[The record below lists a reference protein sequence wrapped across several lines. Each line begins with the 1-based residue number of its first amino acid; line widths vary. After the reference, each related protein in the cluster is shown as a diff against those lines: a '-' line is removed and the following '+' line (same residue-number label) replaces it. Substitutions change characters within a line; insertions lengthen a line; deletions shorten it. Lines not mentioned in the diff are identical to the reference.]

1 MITAASS
8 AVPTRDIADGRKGA
22 GPDKASATETKAG
35 TVSDFE
41 DGRAQLFAE
50 VEAQLDLDLDED
62 VQSELAR
69 WLTILGASVKG
80 QDLKAK
86 IIREAKIAI
95 GALLRESPKL
105 HLARNIRYRM
115 EMDLLRNNGWAT
127 SKLVRATDG
136 NAVVIVGLGVLM
148 TTLIGALYYFVL
160 PVLETYVGGYF
171 DHLVPLG
178 DRETLTIA
186 TAAFLGG
193 VVSILTRLRE
203 FSTLRALCDFD
214 PMFLF
219 MNAALKP
226 YVGIILGLFAYAVL
240 KVDVLPLNPALLG
253 DKVTYTAWLIG
264 FLSGFSERFARD
276 IVSRGEGALT
286 GKSQA
291 EAGQKQ
297 ATA

>member
-1 MITAASS
+1 MSAASL
-8 AVPTRDIADGRKGA
+8 AGPVRDIADGRKGA
-22 GPDKASATETKAG
+22 GAGKAGATETRPG

-69 WLTILGASVKG
+69 WLTILGANTKG
-80 QDLKAK
+80 QELKTK

-95 GALLRESPKL
+95 GALLRENPKL
-105 HLARNIRYRM
+105 QLARNIRYRM
-115 EMDLLRNNGWAT
+115 EMDLLRHNGWAT
-127 SKLVRATDG
+127 SKLVRVTDG
-136 NAVVIVGLGVLM
+136 SAVVIVGLGVLM
-148 TTLIGALYYFVL
+148 TTLVGALYYFGL
-160 PVLETYVGGYF
+160 PVLETSFGDYF

-178 DRETLTIA
+178 DRDTLTIA

-240 KVDVLPLNPALLG
+240 KVEVVPLDPALLG
-253 DKVTYTAWLIG
+253 DKGTYTAWLIG

-286 GKSQA
+286 GRTQ
-291 EAGQKQ
+291 EGTEQKQ
-297 ATA
+297 AAA